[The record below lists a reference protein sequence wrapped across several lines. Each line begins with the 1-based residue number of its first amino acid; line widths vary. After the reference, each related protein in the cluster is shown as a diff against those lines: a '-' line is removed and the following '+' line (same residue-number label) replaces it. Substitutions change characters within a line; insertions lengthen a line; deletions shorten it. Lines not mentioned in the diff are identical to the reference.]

1 MKQPRNTIGLQ
12 SGKHSELDQAF
23 RQGVAAFNGQQFAN
37 ALSLFRPLA
46 EVSRRVEKSWPHYI
60 QAKSYFGLSLF
71 YAGYKVEGLDY
82 LGSYYGKFQKDKAI
96 AGDLLNCFIRSEG
109 VVAVSLPD
117 AFAGVLVKAL
127 QQLNP
132 DMQEWVMPITEFLR
146 RDEAFFRFMQVVLR
160 EDDDQLIKTL
170 EQGDFSPIFRNSLFC
185 YLLCR
190 SMIWVPDFEIFLRK
204 LRKVLLKG
212 YFTEGWGPSRSELLN
227 FIPSFAQY
235 LWIVEYVFSFDGEE
249 KQLVVKLQRDIEDEL
264 QTRAN
269 IPEPLQLALGLLGCY
284 LPLYEVVGSDK
295 LFSCNRRRL
304 GKGFADLLGEY
315 SGYLEE
321 QEIKNTIEAITPI
334 QDVVSL
340 AVQQQYEENPYPR
353 WGDFVKGTPDDAGKM
368 LKEQFPHFQCPDYLV
383 EPIDLLV
390 AGCGTGFEAFEF
402 KNKFKTRDVLAID
415 LSCSSLAYAIRKAR
429 ELEMTEGIT
438 FKQADILKLGDLDRR
453 FHLITSTGVIHHL
466 DNPVAG
472 LKILANL
479 LFPKGLLF
487 VALYSKAG
495 GEPISSARC
504 WIEEKEIS
512 AERSQMLTLRDEI
525 LFDPK
530 HPLYDLVQWR
540 DFYTFS
546 MFRDLIFHERE
557 HRFTLSQVK
566 TILLELDLSFVGMA
580 GVTPELRARYA
591 RQFPDDRFG
600 ENLDNWIIFE
610 SENQSTF
617 AEMYRLVLQK

>member
-1 MKQPRNTIGLQ
+1 MKQPRNTSGLQ
-12 SGKHSELDQAF
+12 PGKHSELDQAF
-23 RQGVAAFNGQQFAN
+23 RQGVAAFNDQQFAS

-46 EVSRRVEKSWPHYI
+46 EVSRRVEKSWPHHK
-60 QAKSYFGLSLF
+60 QAKSYFGVSLF
-71 YAGYKVEGLDY
+71 YAGYKAEGLAY
-82 LGSYYGKFQKDKAI
+82 LGSHYRKFQKDKAI
-96 AGDLLNCFIRSEG
+96 AGDLLNCFIRSGG
-109 VVAVSLPD
+109 VVAVSSPGS
-117 AFAGVLVKAL
+117 FAESVVQSL
-127 QQLNP
+127 QLLNL

-146 RDEAFFRFMQVVLR
+146 RDEAFFRLMQLVLQ
-160 EDDDQLIKTL
+160 EDDDQLLIML
-170 EQGDFSPIFRNSLFC
+170 EQGDFSSIFRNSLFS
-185 YLLCR
+185 YLLRC
-190 SMIWVPDFEIFLRK
+190 SMIWMPEFEIFIRK

-212 YFTEGWGPSRSELLN
+212 YFAEGWGSSHSELLN
-227 FIPSFAQY
+227 FIPSLGQY
-235 LWIVEYVFSFDGEE
+235 LWIVEYIFSCDEEE
-249 KQLVVKLQRDIEDEL
+249 KHLVDKLQKDIDDEM

-269 IPEPLQLALGLLGCY
+269 ISESLQLTLGLLGCY
-284 LPLYEVVGSDK
+284 LPLYEIISKDK
-295 LFSCNRRRL
+295 LFSYNRRRL
-304 GKGFADLLGEY
+304 GKGFADLLEEY

-321 QEIKNTIEAITPI
+321 QEIKDTIKAITPV
-334 QDVVSL
+334 DVDSL

-353 WGDFVKGTPDDAGKM
+353 WRDFVKSSSVDTGKM
-368 LKEQFPHFQCPDYLV
+368 LQEQFPHFQCPDYLV

-429 ELEMTEGIT
+429 ELKMTEGIT

-495 GEPISSARC
+495 GQPISSARC

-512 AERSQMLTLRDEI
+512 AVRPQMLTLRDEI
-525 LFDPK
+525 LFDPE

-546 MFRDLIFHERE
+546 MFRDLIFHKRE
-557 HRFTLSQVK
+557 HRFTLMQLK
-566 TILLELDLSFVGMA
+566 TILLELGLSFIGMA
-580 GVTPELRARYA
+580 GVSPKLRARYA

-600 ENLDNWIIFE
+600 ENLDNWIDFE
-610 SENQSTF
+610 NENPSAF
-617 AEMYRLVLQK
+617 VEMYRLVLQK